1 MLKRLYNK
9 MFKNSA
15 TVAEPSETGITNAK
29 GFQFILTRNKCCE
42 RRFCFLK
49 ASNVFKPNEKLPL
62 FHRCKSSSRAI
73 DFQFNRSV
81 SITTFPS
88 LTRPDTFN
96 EPKALN

>member
-15 TVAEPSETGITNAK
+15 IVAEPSETGITNAK

-96 EPKALN
+96 

>member
-15 TVAEPSETGITNAK
+15 TVDEPSETGIINAK
-29 GFQFILTRNKCCE
+29 GFQFILTRDNCCE
-42 RRFCFLK
+42 RRFCFLE
-49 ASNVFKPNEKLPL
+49 ASNVFKPKEKLPL
-62 FHRCKSSSRAI
+62 FHRCKSSSRTI

-96 EPKALN
+96 

>member
-15 TVAEPSETGITNAK
+15 IVAEPSETGITNAK
-29 GFQFILTRNKCCE
+29 GFQFILTRNKCYE

-96 EPKALN
+96 